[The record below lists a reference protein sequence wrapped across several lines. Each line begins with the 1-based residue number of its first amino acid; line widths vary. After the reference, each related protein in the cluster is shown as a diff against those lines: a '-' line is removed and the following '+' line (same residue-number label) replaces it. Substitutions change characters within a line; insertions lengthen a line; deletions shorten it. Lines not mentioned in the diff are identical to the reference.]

1 MGLDVSC
8 DFYYLLH
15 KVQTAVFLF
24 DGCTSVLFL
33 PILVFL

>member
-24 DGCTSVLFL
+24 DRGTSVLFL